1 MRFSFPFGNSRETE
15 RGATDSPL
23 RVVRAAPFA
32 LLLGA
37 AFAWGQQTTPPP
49 APLPKPLGLTLPA
62 PMPAPSM
69 VAPDAV
75 VIAVGDDKIT
85 KAQFDLILSTL
96 PPQQQAQVQTPKGRH
111 DIAEKLAEILTLAQE
126 AKARKLDQSPKV
138 QTQMML
144 AVDQL
149 LANTMFTELRDTSKP
164 DDAALHAYYDAHKAE
179 FEEVKAR
186 HILIRF
192 KGSQM
197 PLAEGAKELTPEE
210 ALAKAT
216 ELRAKLVAGADFA
229 VVAKESSDD
238 KGSGAMGGDLGSFG
252 KGQMTP
258 AFEKEAFL
266 LPVGQVSEPVKTPF
280 GYHLIKVESHG
291 SKTFEEAKGT
301 IEKRLPPELAQ
312 KALTDLKA
320 KKPAVYND
328 AYFGK

>member
-1 MRFSFPFGNSRETE
+1 MRFSF
-15 RGATDSPL
+15 
-23 RVVRAAPFA
+23 

-37 AFAWGQQTTPPP
+37 TLAWGQQTVTP
-49 APLPKPLGLTLPA
+49 APLSPKPLGLTLPA
-62 PMPAPSM
+62 PLLVPQVPI

-75 VIAVGDDKIT
+75 VLTVGDDKIT
-85 KAQFDLILSTL
+85 KAQFDLIISSL
-96 PPQQQAQVQTPKGRH
+96 PAQQQAQMQTPKGRR
-111 DIAEKLAEILTLAQE
+111 DIAEKVSEILTLAQE
-126 AKARKLDQSPKV
+126 AKAKKLDQTPKV

-144 AVDQL
+144 SGNQV
-149 LANTMFTELRDTSKP
+149 LANAMYARPSDEWLR
-164 DDAALHAYYDAHKAE
+164 AYYDAHKDE
-179 FEEVKAR
+179 LQEVKAR

-197 PLAEGAKELTPEE
+197 PVAEGMKDLTPEE

-216 ELRAKLVAGADFA
+216 ELRAKIVAGADFA

-238 KGSGAMGGDLGSFG
+238 KGSGAMGGDLGTFG

-280 GYHLIKVESHG
+280 GYHLIKVESRTT
-291 SKTFEEAKGT
+291 KPFEEWKTAT
-301 IEKRLPPELAQ
+301 LARMPPDIGQ
-312 KALTDLKA
+312 KAIADLKA
-320 KKPAVYND
+320 KTPAVYNE